1 MNKEEKHFNK
11 CPICGRPTHKESK
24 HCIFHASAEEKTEEE
39 FKGAL
44 KEYIDKIKKDDS
56 DYDFNGF
63 IFIGDIDFGMDFGI
77 DVVCNSSFQEVEFLY
92 GNISFENMKFR
103 KDPKF
108 INAKILSGDV
118 NFKNVKFEE
127 KTSFLGL
134 LFNGIVDFSGAF
146 FSKEVKFK
154 GTNFEGGST
163 SFREVVFGGDVFFE
177 GNIFQNDIDFGNAG
191 FKENFSFGYNKFNGS
206 EINFNCA
213 DINKNFDIALT
224 EKKHISLNFESI
236 TTYFA
241 FADIKLIVKNGG
253 ILFRNTFLEKISLC
267 FEIYNDSYI
276 DFEGARIK
284 DTMFRRDHIEG
295 HIIQENKKSYDKAK
309 EIYITLKNNFHSIG
323 RYDDESWAY
332 IKERNMEKLSY
343 SFANSEENNTYRFVS
358 NMKNI
363 LDRFILKV
371 KFFIKW
377 LFSKKFLNWFKLS
390 ISSFIY
396 GYGENPW
403 YVIRFAL
410 IIIFLFAIL
419 LYFSGIVNSDRTNL
433 IIEFIKK
440 SQGDEYTLKYLG
452 PILGSILDCLYFSVV
467 TFTTLGYGDFQPAV
481 GLSRIFVSLES
492 IIGAITM
499 ALFVYTFA
507 RRTGGR

>member
-1 MNKEEKHFNK
+1 MNQENSDSKI
-11 CPICGRPTHKESK
+11 CPICGRPIHKESK
-24 HCIFHASAEEKTEEE
+24 YCIFHAGSEEKTEKE
-39 FKGAL
+39 FEQAL
-44 KEYIDKIKKDDS
+44 KKHIKEIKKEDKG
-56 DYDFNGF
+56 YNFEGF
-63 IFIGDIDFGMDFGI
+63 VF
-77 DVVCNSSFQEVEFLY
+77 V
-92 GNISFENMKFR
+92 GNISFNNIIFNE
-103 KDPKF
+103 DPKF
-108 INAKILSGDV
+108 INTKFIYGSISFIGTQ
-118 NFKNVKFEE
+118 FKE

-134 LFNGIVDFSGAF
+134 LFNGTVDFSGAF
-146 FSKEVKFK
+146 FGKEVEFK
-154 GTNFEGGST
+154 GTHFESGST
-163 SFREVVFGGDVFFE
+163 SFREVVFCGDVFFE
-177 GNIFQNDIDFGNAG
+177 GNIFQNGIDFSNAG
-191 FKENFSFGYNKFNGS
+191 FKGNFSFGFNKFNGT

-241 FADIKLIVKNGG
+241 FTNITLIVKNGG
-253 ILFRNTFLEKISLC
+253 ISFRNTILEKISLC

-284 DTMFRRDHIEG
+284 DTVFRRDHIEG
-295 HIIQENKKSYDKAK
+295 HLIQENRKWYGRAK

-332 IKERNMEKLSY
+332 IKERDMEKLTY
-343 SFANSEENNTYRFVS
+343 SFTNSEENDTYRFNS

-363 LDRFILKV
+363 LDRFILKI
-371 KFFIKW
+371 KFFTKW
-377 LFSKKFLNWFKLS
+377 LFSKKSLNWLKLV
-390 ISSFIY
+390 IASFIY

-410 IIIFLFAIL
+410 IIIFLFAIIL
-419 LYFSGIVNSDRTNL
+419 NFSGIVYSDRTNM
-433 IIEFIKK
+433 IIEFIKESK
-440 SQGDEYTLKYLG
+440 GDEYTLKYLG
-452 PILGSILDCLYFSVV
+452 PILGSFLNCLYFSVV
-467 TFTTLGYGDFQPAV
+467 TFATLGYGDFQPAV
-481 GLSRIFVSLES
+481 GASRFFVSLES